1 MPLFVTQL
9 HEIRP
14 FWPQTA
20 SSTGL
25 YTLCETVI
33 ANRTDMYENY
43 FGLKKR
49 PFRALASGNDVFV
62 GPQTATTMAG
72 LKKALSTPDAIAS
85 VSGPIGAGKTTIVN
99 RAVHA
104 IGEQRLIVALGRI
117 HLGHDEVLELLLD
130 EMGAD
135 PIPAGTVQRFTKFRR
150 LLQEQSTNN
159 TRVVIVVEDAPRI
172 GVEALAELEA
182 LTATDAGVSD
192 GANIVLMGE
201 QMAEL
206 LGAPEMSRLKQR
218 LRLRMSVQP
227 LSSNELH
234 GYLNHCFRLA
244 GNDFDAVFEQGSA
257 ELIHALSDGIVR
269 IANNL
274 VESALTSAM
283 HAKQERVTTELL
295 KTVAATEY
303 GLDVKEPPAV
313 VVIEPEPEPAPVAQ
327 PESKVELAPEPEPE
341 PAPEPEPVAEPESKV
356 ELPPVL
362 EPPPEPEPEPEPE
375 PVQAYSVAE
384 LVVDENDGEDAI
396 PELIQDTLPNL
407 VILAPALASPAEP
420 EKTTEGAP
428 AWERDPTLAQLRPDL
443 DALEHAMAVAQG
455 LAPDP
460 EEEASAE
467 TVSEEIPELV
477 PAITLDKQIKAK
489 IEEAAEL
496 LEQSEHEVEEPVVE
510 TPVKPMP
517 VMMPTLFHSPKPVAV
532 AAPEPVAAAPEPVA
546 TEPEPVA
553 AAPEPV
559 AAAPEPVAAAPE
571 PVAAAQPPVEV
582 QEPAQDAANDN
593 AELEKIAENIAR
605 AKTIDDVEEIVED
618 IARAKT
624 IDDVDDKMAETLF
637 GEEFGTIAMQIAERI
652 AAESSANDEM
662 EFASEEPNAAVSNLD
677 FESTAAISAEPTPAP
692 GDPVVGSAA
701 TASERL
707 ATVRALNGT
716 LNKAPPVPSSAEVIV
731 MADPAMHEPPH
742 SSDEPKSIEDQ
753 INTSITQSQKALNV
767 RPPAGVVVEKDGSEK
782 KGFFGRFRK
791 S

>member
-1 MPLFVTQL
+1 
-9 HEIRP
+9 
-14 FWPQTA
+14 
-20 SSTGL
+20 
-25 YTLCETVI
+25 
-33 ANRTDMYENY
+33 MYETY

-85 VSGPIGAGKTTIVN
+85 VSGPTGAGKTTIVN
-99 RAVHA
+99 RAVDTV
-104 IGEQRLIVALGRI
+104 GEQRMIVTLGRI
-117 HLGHDEVLELLLD
+117 HLGHDEVLEMLLE

-135 PIPAGTVQRFTKFRR
+135 PIPVSTVQRFTKFRR
-150 LLQEQSTNN
+150 LLQEQANKN

-201 QMAEL
+201 QMEDL

-218 LRLRMSVQP
+218 LRHRMSVQP

-257 ELIHALSDGIVR
+257 ELVHALSDGIVR

-283 HAKQERVTTELL
+283 DAKQERVTTELL

-303 GLDVKEPPAV
+303 GLDVREVPV
-313 VVIEPEPEPAPVAQ
+313 VVNIEPEPAPEVQA
-327 PESKVELAPEPEPE
+327 ESKVELSPEPE
-341 PAPEPEPVAEPESKV
+341 PAPEPEPVAEAESKV
-356 ELPPVL
+356 ELSP
-362 EPPPEPEPEPEPE
+362 EPAPEPEPESESVAEAESKVELSPEPEPEPELQ
-375 PVQAYSVAE
+375 PVEADPVAE
-384 LVVDENDGEDAI
+384 LAVDENNGDNAI

-407 VILAPALASPAEP
+407 AILAPALASPAEP
-420 EKTTEGAP
+420 AETTEDLP
-428 AWERDPTLAQLRPDL
+428 AWERDPTLAELRPDL

-455 LAPDP
+455 TEPDANEDAPADT
-460 EEEASAE
+460 ES
-467 TVSEEIPELV
+467 VDIPELV
-477 PAITLDKQIKAK
+477 PEITLDKQIQAK

-496 LEQSEHEVEEPVVE
+496 LEQSEQKAEEPADE
-510 TPVKPMP
+510 APVKPMP
-517 VMMPTLFHSPKPVAV
+517 VMTPPLVHDPKPA
-532 AAPEPVAAAPEPVA
+532 AAAAPAAIAPEPAAAE
-546 TEPEPVA
+546 
-553 AAPEPV
+553 
-559 AAAPEPVAAAPE
+559 
-571 PVAAAQPPVEV
+571 QPPVEA
-582 QEPAQDAANDN
+582 QEPVQDAMNDN
-593 AELEKIAENIAR
+593 AELE
-605 AKTIDDVEEIVED
+605 EIVGN

-637 GEEFGTIAMQIAERI
+637 GDEFSTIAAQIADRV
-652 AAESSANDEM
+652 AAESANDEL
-662 EFASEEPNAAVSNLD
+662 EFASDESSAAVPNSGFKSSAAVSV
-677 FESTAAISAEPTPAP
+677 EPKPAP
-692 GDPVVGSAA
+692 RVPFAGPDTSP
-701 TASERL
+701 SERL

-716 LNKAPPVPSSAEVIV
+716 PNAVPPSAEAVV
-731 MADPAMHEPPH
+731 MTDCAMHEPPH
-742 SSDEPKSIEDQ
+742 SSDKPESIEDQ
-753 INTSITQSQKALNV
+753 INTSITQTLKALNV
-767 RPPAGVVVEKDGSEK
+767 RPPAGLVVENDDSEK